1 MKLSNYLKI
10 FPYQKEPGYL
20 LLYSTKRASS
30 ALVPEAVLKAVENGN
45 LDSSDADT
53 LYDLGFLIDDP
64 DEEKNEMLRS
74 IDAANRERM
83 AFAALVVMN
92 LDCNLRCTY
101 CYEGMM
107 KGKHYMS
114 HDTADTLIIFTED
127 RYLANGKKVHFDF
140 YGGEPLLS
148 YELVRHISEKLKA
161 SAGERG
167 AAYTFNLVTNGTLL
181 TSKRAK
187 ELASLGLMDARITID
202 GLSENHDRFRPFKSG
217 SGSFEIIVK
226 NIKEACGYIGIQ
238 IGGNYTRENYR
249 DFPRLLDYL
258 LQQGITPDK
267 ISYVKFDPVTQ
278 PRREIALAD
287 FSDGAVSLNEPWVFE
302 ASLFLR
308 EEILKRGFQTL
319 RIMPS
324 PCMIENKDDIVIN
337 YNGTFYKCPALIG
350 WQGLET
356 GDLWGGMTDYGESH
370 RLDIW
375 KRQECLDCAY
385 LPVCYGGCRFMK
397 LLRDGKIDGVDCR
410 KPYLDATLETFILQD
425 IKYTPEIDND

>member
-30 ALVPEAVLKAVENGN
+30 ALVPEAVLKAVEDEN

-53 LYDLGFLIDDP
+53 LFDLGFLIDDP
-64 DEEKNEMLRS
+64 DEERDEMLRS
-74 IDAANRERM
+74 IDSANSERK

-114 HDTADTLIIFTED
+114 QDTADTLISFTED

-148 YELVRHISEKLKA
+148 YELVRHISERLKA

-167 AAYTFNLVTNGTLL
+167 VAYTFNLVTNGTLL

-217 SGSFEIIVK
+217 SGSFDIIIRNIRDACEI
-226 NIKEACGYIGIQ
+226 IGIQ
-238 IGGNYTRENYR
+238 LGGNYTKENYK

-258 LQQGITPDK
+258 LDNGITPDK
-267 ISYVKFDPVTQ
+267 ISYVKFDPVSQT
-278 PRREIALAD
+278 RKEVALPD
-287 FSDGAVSLNEPWVFE
+287 FRDGVESINEPWVFE

-350 WQGLET
+350 WQGLEI
-356 GDLWGGMTDYGESH
+356 GDLWSGMNDYSESH

-425 IKYTPEIDND
+425 IKYTPEIDNA